1 MMEEFIHALKNRL
14 QQPLPGIRA
23 QALMS
28 PQLEQDARFKL
39 QPRPDA
45 RQGSVLLLLYPQQNT
60 IWLPLMQRPQYQG
73 HHSGQVSLP
82 GGKWEPGDTDRLQ
95 TALRETEEEMGI
107 PRQGVQILGTLSE
120 LYIPPSN
127 FVVLPVVGYMPSA
140 PAFVPD
146 PAEVE
151 QVLEVPL
158 PDLLEENF
166 IRFTNTPPGSL
177 YKIRTPYYPVEER
190 VVWGATAMILSEF
203 VTLVN
208 EMETRHHLL
217 KRQS

>member
-1 MMEEFIHALKNRL
+1 MEDFIKALKDRL
-14 QQPLPGIRA
+14 QQPLPGIKA

-28 PQLEQDARFKL
+28 PQLEQDVRFKIK
-39 QPRPDA
+39 PRPDA
-45 RQGSVLLLLYPQQNT
+45 RQGSVLLLLYPRQNT
-60 IWLPLMQRPQYQG
+60 IWLPLMQRPQYEG

-82 GGKWEPGDTDRLQ
+82 GGKGEPDDPDRIY

-127 FVVLPVVGYMPSA
+127 FVVLPVVGYMPAA
-140 PAFVPD
+140 PEFKPD

-151 QVLEVPL
+151 QVLEL
-158 PDLLEENF
+158 SLQDLLEENF
-166 IRFTNTPPGSL
+166 IRFTDSPPGSL
-177 YKIRTPYYPVEER
+177 YRIRTPYYPVNER

-203 VTLVN
+203 VSMVN
-208 EMETRHHLL
+208 EMEARHLL
-217 KRQS
+217 YRH

>member
-1 MMEEFIHALKNRL
+1 MEKFVEALKERL
-14 QQPLPGIRA
+14 QQPLPGIKA
-23 QALMS
+23 QAQMS
-28 PQLEQDARFKL
+28 PQLEQDVRFKQ

-45 RQGSVLLLLYPQQNT
+45 RQGSVLLLLYPHKDT
-60 IWLPLMQRPQYQG
+60 IWFPLMQRPQYQG

-82 GGKWEPGDTDRLQ
+82 GGKWEPGDPDRIY

-107 PRQGVQILGTLSE
+107 PREGVQILGSLSE

-127 FVVLPVVGYMPSA
+127 FVVLPVVGYMPQA
-140 PAFVPD
+140 PTFRPD
-146 PAEVE
+146 PLEVE

-166 IRFTNTPPGSL
+166 IKFTDSPPGSL

-203 VTLVN
+203 VTLIKELVP
-208 EMETRHHLL
+208 RHPLL
-217 KRQS
+217 RR